1 MQEEGTNDKQVSRA
15 DAIEL
20 LRRHLS
26 SGRSRSAP
34 LSLMPAELLPL
45 ASHEAFVGIGNEAAA
60 AWTLAANLQA
70 PCFVAV
76 AQQRAVYFEHMLV
89 LGLFAITGGPQDFFA
104 RLTSRTDAKIDDP
117 SSLRTEPSQ
126 TLLRDTIHHV
136 CRAAEEQVGYRLTE
150 AERAIVLERAWRY
163 AFAPPAPPGFLRDDR
178 THAALERLCRSGKVE
193 LIWGDA
199 RTFMVADQTQKA
211 LRERDMALGALAI
224 FDPLADL
231 QKHATSEPW
240 DRLGWSDTPRCYVA
254 SNHEQRLYSREELFA
269 RIPKQKQVEPE
280 EKYYD
285 QRLVESTLAHALRDD
300 VFLFELLDEALTSPY
315 PPLLST
321 LFRRLRDHHAQAAT
335 HPLGPV
341 FELCDGAVL
350 HDDDPSWRAVCDR
363 ALEVPA
369 PLRARAANALSY
381 RLGLFDL

>member
-34 LSLMPAELLPL
+34 LTLMPAELLPL
-45 ASHEAFVGIGNEAAA
+45 ASHEAMVGIGNEATA

-70 PCFVAV
+70 PCFVAIS
-76 AQQRAVYFEHMLV
+76 QQRAVYFEHMLV
-89 LGLFAITGGPQDFFA
+89 LGLFAITAGPQDFFA
-104 RLTSRTDAKIDDP
+104 RLTSRSDAKIDDQ
-117 SSLRTEPSQ
+117 STLCSEPSQ
-126 TLLRDTIHHV
+126 ALLLDTIHHV

-150 AERAIVLERAWRY
+150 AERAIVFERAWRY
-163 AFAPPAPPGFLRDDR
+163 AFAPPQPPGFLRDDR

-199 RTFMVADQTQKA
+199 RTFMVAEQTQKA
-211 LRERDMALGALAI
+211 LREREMSLGALAI
-224 FDPLADL
+224 FDPLGEI
-231 QKHATSEPW
+231 QRHATRAPW
-240 DRLGWSDTPRCYVA
+240 ERLGWSDTSRCYVA
-254 SNHEQRLYSREELFA
+254 SNKEQREYSREDLLSRLLE
-269 RIPKQKQVEPE
+269 QKPNEAE

-285 QRLVESTLAHALRDD
+285 PRLVENTLSHALRDD

-321 LFRRLRDHHAQAAT
+321 LFRRLRDHQDQAGA
-335 HPLGPV
+335 HPLGPI
-341 FELCDGAVL
+341 FELCDSTVL
-350 HDDDPSWRAVCDR
+350 HDDDPSWRGVCNR
-363 ALEVPA
+363 ALAVPIE
-369 PLRARAANALSY
+369 LRARAANAMTH
-381 RLGLFDL
+381 RLGLFEV